1 MHTTYNALYTDHHVR
16 LVNGIHNNTVYSGR
30 VEVLVDGEWGTVCDD
45 HWDTT
50 DASVV
55 CRQLGYP
62 AVLASYS
69 SAHFGPGTGTI
80 WFDDL
85 QCSGEE
91 ESLNECSH
99 IGIGRHNCGHNED
112 ASVACSSGKK
122 LNTQLHVR

>member
-1 MHTTYNALYTDHHVR
+1 M
-16 LVNGIHNNTVYSGR
+16 NGIHNSTVHSGR
-30 VEVLVDGEWGTVCDD
+30 VEVVINGEWGTVCDD
-45 HWDTT
+45 GWDTT

-62 AVLASYS
+62 VVLAVYS

-91 ESLNECSH
+91 EGLDDCSH
-99 IGIGRHNCGHNED
+99 IGIGRHNCGHSED
-112 ASVACSSGKK
+112 AGVACSSGKK
-122 LNTQLHVR
+122 WNNCWITDRTIHLIKSLVPLPG